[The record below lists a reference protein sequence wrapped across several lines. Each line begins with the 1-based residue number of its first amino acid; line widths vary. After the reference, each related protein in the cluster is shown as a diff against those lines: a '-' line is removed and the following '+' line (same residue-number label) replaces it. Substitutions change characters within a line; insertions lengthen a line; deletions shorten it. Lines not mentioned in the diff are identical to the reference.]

1 MHLLVPKSI
10 QRRLKRH
17 MFFAG
22 RREIGGILMGEM
34 VGDQRFRI
42 ADISVDTVSGS
53 LAHFVR
59 DAEHHERELR
69 AFFERTGAD
78 YKRFNYLG
86 EWHSH
91 PSFEVTPSGPDIRA
105 MRNLVEG
112 TRGVDFAVL
121 FINRLKRVWQMEA
134 SATLFVRG
142 YGGCHAQVEFE

>member
-10 QRRLKRH
+10 QRRMKRH
-17 MFFAG
+17 MVFAG

-42 ADISVDTVSGS
+42 AGISVDTVSGS
-53 LAHFVR
+53 QAHFVR

-91 PSFEVTPSGPDIRA
+91 PSFEVAPSGPDVRA
-105 MRNLVEG
+105 MHNLVEG
-112 TRGVDFAVL
+112 SRGVDFAVL
-121 FINRLKRVWQMEA
+121 FISRHRWVWQMEA
-134 SATLFVRG
+134 SATLFVKG
-142 YGGCHAQVEFE
+142 YGGCHAEVEFE

>member
-17 MFFAG
+17 MLFAG

-53 LAHFVR
+53 QAHFVR

-121 FINRLKRVWQMEA
+121 FINRLKWMWQMEA

-142 YGGCHAQVEFE
+142 YDSCHTEVEFE

>member
-1 MHLLVPKSI
+1 
-10 QRRLKRH
+10 
-17 MFFAG
+17 
-22 RREIGGILMGEM
+22 MGEM
-34 VGDQRFRI
+34 DGDQRFRI

-53 LAHFVR
+53 QAHFVR

-121 FINRLKRVWQMEA
+121 FINRLKWVWQMEA

-142 YGGCHAQVEFE
+142 YGGCHAEVEFE

>member
-1 MHLLVPKSI
+1 
-10 QRRLKRH
+10 

-22 RREIGGILMGEM
+22 WREIGGILMGEM

-53 LAHFVR
+53 QAHFVR

-69 AFFERTGAD
+69 EFFERTGAD

-105 MRNLVEG
+105 MHNLVEG

-121 FINRLKRVWQMEA
+121 LISRFKWVWQMEA

-142 YGGCHAQVEFE
+142 YGGCHVEVEIE